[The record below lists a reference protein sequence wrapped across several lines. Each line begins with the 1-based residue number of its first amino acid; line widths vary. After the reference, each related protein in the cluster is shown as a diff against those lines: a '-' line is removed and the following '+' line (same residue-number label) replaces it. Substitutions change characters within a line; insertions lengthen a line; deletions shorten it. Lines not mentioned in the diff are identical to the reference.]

1 MKAVKTQS
9 WNSSEY
15 QNLKLSLQREINPKP
30 HLNTAPV
37 FIISAT
43 DATFLQPK
51 IYFTLGFFLQC
62 LCLFTSQRFQCVY
75 PLFILMLLIY
85 ILMGIRKW
93 ENSLQNNICTTIF
106 LGIQSLKSCQ
116 WNNNC
121 TITVALKCESEHVMF
136 KARWTLRSW
145 GYDLA
150 TRVYMRVFK
159 PHFHSGVEINCI
171 LLSGLCKWGPLIWT
185 LPGN

>member
-51 IYFTLGFFLQC
+51 IYFTSGFLLQC
-62 LCLFTSQRFQCVY
+62 LCLFTFALMIHKFAFHVKRFQCVY
-75 PLFILMLLIY
+75 PLFILMLLIS

-93 ENSLQNNICTTIF
+93 ENSLQTNICTTIF

-116 WNNNC
+116 WNNNSC
-121 TITVALKCESEHVMF
+121 TEMWIWACDVKGQMDPEVMRLWPCN
-136 KARWTLRSW
+136 KSIHAS
-145 GYDLA
+145 
-150 TRVYMRVFK
+150 V
-159 PHFHSGVEINCI
+159 
-171 LLSGLCKWGPLIWT
+171 
-185 LPGN
+185 